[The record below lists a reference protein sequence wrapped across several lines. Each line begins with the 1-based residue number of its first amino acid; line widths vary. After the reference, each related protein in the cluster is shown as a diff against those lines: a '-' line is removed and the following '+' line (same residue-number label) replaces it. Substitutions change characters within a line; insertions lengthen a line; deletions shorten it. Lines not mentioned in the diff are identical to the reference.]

1 MISHTE
7 KKRRA
12 DCLRRWYL
20 HLRGN
25 RARSIERRRINQKLA
40 ISNDNFYKMLEGRT
54 YINDQR
60 AKVINEV
67 ANRHCI
73 VGLELDIFANYNCNY
88 E

>member
-1 MISHTE
+1 MISPTE

-73 VGLELDIFANYNCNY
+73 VGLELDIFAN
-88 E
+88 